1 MGAQTSKR
9 LALRETA
16 RIRVTD
22 LFKLTTIAWIH
33 PKKGVI
39 AKLTSES
46 LVISLGTHYKLGNLL
61 TTTINT

>member
-22 LFKLTTIAWIH
+22 LAELTPITGVN
-33 PKKGVI
+33 PK
-39 AKLTSES
+39 
-46 LVISLGTHYKLGNLL
+46 
-61 TTTINT
+61 